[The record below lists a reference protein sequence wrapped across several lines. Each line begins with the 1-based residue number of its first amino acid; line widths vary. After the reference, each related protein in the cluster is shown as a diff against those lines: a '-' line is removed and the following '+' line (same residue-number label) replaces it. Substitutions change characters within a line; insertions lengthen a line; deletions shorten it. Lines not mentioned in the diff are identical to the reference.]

1 MSARTNISL
10 CMSVFVNAF
19 VHAIWLSYDCLCVY
33 VFVYSG
39 VCEYTCCSYACVV
52 AYMFVRVRDCS
63 SMCVHVQ
70 VLDFTRMCSYICLF
84 MKFCWWASS
93 TVKSIRHCK
102 LQYFTC
108 SDYLIAVVVLGLLF
122 WRSTPN
128 PSSWVDSL
136 WQNAY
141 SARNQRSVSLMV
153 LQQYYLWPIFYS

>member
-1 MSARTNISL
+1 MGCIL
-10 CMSVFVNAF
+10 CMPGFLFFCKYFSNLFCLAALLNQNTGHLTCSKGVNFIVEFSFHYYLLEFATF
-19 VHAIWLSYDCLCVY
+19 LSWKCI
-33 VFVYSG
+33 
-39 VCEYTCCSYACVV
+39 
-52 AYMFVRVRDCS
+52 
-63 SMCVHVQ
+63 
-70 VLDFTRMCSYICLF
+70 ICLF
-84 MKFCWWASS
+84 MKFCWWTSS

-108 SDYLIAVVVLGLLF
+108 SDSVVVLGLLF